1 MPRILY
7 VEDNE
12 DNAAML
18 TAWLEIEGDLEVIVA
33 TTGAQ
38 GVELAARE
46 APDLVLMDLY
56 LPGLDGFEATRLIR
70 ASSGSRRIPI
80 IALSAHAMEEDRA
93 RALAAGCDEFET
105 KPVVFDRLVAK
116 IRNLLA
122 AGDESA
128 RC

>member
-18 TAWLEIEGDLEVIVA
+18 TAWLEIEGDLAVIVA
-33 TTGAQ
+33 TNGAQ

-56 LPGLDGFEATRLIR
+56 LPGMDGFEAVRLIR
-70 ASSGSRRIPI
+70 ANSVARRIPI
-80 IALSAHAMEEDRA
+80 IALSAHAMDEDRA

-105 KPVVFDRLVAK
+105 KPIVFSRLIAK
-116 IRNLLA
+116 IRRLLA
-122 AGDESA
+122 A
-128 RC
+128 

>member
-70 ASSGSRRIPI
+70 ASSGSRRTPI
-80 IALSAHAMEEDRA
+80 IALSAHALEEDRA

-122 AGDESA
+122 AGDEGA

>member
-80 IALSAHAMEEDRA
+80 IALSAHALEEDRA

>member
-33 TTGAQ
+33 PNGAQ

-56 LPGLDGFEATRLIR
+56 LPGINGFEAARQIR
-70 ASSGSRRIPI
+70 AGAASRRIPI
-80 IALSAHAMEEDRA
+80 IALSAHAMEDDRA
-93 RALAAGCDEFET
+93 NALAAGCDEFET
-105 KPVVFDRLVAK
+105 KPIVFTRLLAK
-116 IRNLLA
+116 IRRLLEA
-122 AGDESA
+122 
-128 RC
+128 

>member
-70 ASSGSRRIPI
+70 ASSGSRRTPI
-80 IALSAHAMEEDRA
+80 IALSAHALEEDRA

>member
-33 TTGAQ
+33 TNGAQ

-56 LPGLDGFEATRLIR
+56 LPGMNGFDAVRLIR
-70 ASSGSRRIPI
+70 ANSASRRIPI
-80 IALSAHAMEEDRA
+80 IALSAHAMDEDRA

-105 KPVVFDRLVAK
+105 KPIVFSRLISK
-116 IRNLLA
+116 IRQLLA
-122 AGDESA
+122 A
-128 RC
+128 

>member
-1 MPRILY
+1 MVRILY

-18 TAWLEIEGDLEVIVA
+18 RTWLELEGDLEVLVA
-33 TTGAQ
+33 ASGAQ

-56 LPGLDGFEATRLIR
+56 LPGMDGFEAARQIK
-70 ASSGSRRIPI
+70 AAPASRRIPI
-80 IALSAHAMEEDRA
+80 IALSAHARDDDRLQ
-93 RALAAGCDEFET
+93 ALAAGCDEFET
-105 KPVVFDRLVAK
+105 KPIVFDRLIAK

-122 AGDESA
+122 A
-128 RC
+128 

>member
-33 TTGAQ
+33 TNGAQ

-56 LPGLDGFEATRLIR
+56 LPGMNGFEAVRLIR
-70 ASSGSRRIPI
+70 ANAASRRVPI
-80 IALSAHAMEEDRA
+80 IALSAHAMDEDRA

-105 KPVVFDRLVAK
+105 KPIVFSRLIAK
-116 IRNLLA
+116 IRRLLA
-122 AGDESA
+122 A
-128 RC
+128 

>member
-18 TAWLEIEGDLEVIVA
+18 TAWLEIEGDLAVIVA
-33 TTGAQ
+33 TNGAQ

-56 LPGLDGFEATRLIR
+56 LPGMNGFEAVRLIR
-70 ASSGSRRIPI
+70 TNSASRRIPI
-80 IALSAHAMEEDRA
+80 IALSAHAMDEDRA

-105 KPVVFDRLVAK
+105 KPIVFSRLIAK
-116 IRNLLA
+116 IRRLLA

-128 RC
+128 RR

>member
-18 TAWLEIEGDLEVIVA
+18 TAWLEIEGDLAVIVA
-33 TTGAQ
+33 TNGAQ

-56 LPGLDGFEATRLIR
+56 LPGMNGFEAVRLIR
-70 ASSGSRRIPI
+70 TNSASRRIPI
-80 IALSAHAMEEDRA
+80 IALSAHAMDEDRA

-105 KPVVFDRLVAK
+105 KPIVFSRLIAK
-116 IRNLLA
+116 IRRLLA
-122 AGDESA
+122 A
-128 RC
+128 

>member
-33 TTGAQ
+33 TNGAQ

-56 LPGLDGFEATRLIR
+56 LPGINGFEAARQIR
-70 ASSGSRRIPI
+70 AGAASRRIPI
-80 IALSAHAMEEDRA
+80 IALSAHAMEDDRA
-93 RALAAGCDEFET
+93 NALAAGCDEFET
-105 KPVVFDRLVAK
+105 KPIVFTRLLAK
-116 IRNLLA
+116 IRRLLEA
-122 AGDESA
+122 
-128 RC
+128 